1 MSTLS
6 ELRTS
11 FGKGEPELQR
21 TLASLGVPCR
31 FSGPDTYVRVWGSFD
46 RRLFPVRLYPDAL
59 VDSPDFGSGVFRV
72 QGEVHDTR
80 KHARLGGTD
89 DRQREMYER
98 QGLWV
103 EDLTPAEAK
112 DPEKVK
118 LALERHRVVRDA
130 YGGEL

>member
-89 DRQREMYER
+89 DRQRELYER
-98 QGLWV
+98 QGIWV
-103 EDLTPAEAK
+103 EDLTPSQAR
-112 DPEKVK
+112 DPAQVK

>member
-98 QGLWV
+98 QGIWV
-103 EDLTPAEAK
+103 EDLTPSQAR
-112 DPEKVK
+112 DPAQVK